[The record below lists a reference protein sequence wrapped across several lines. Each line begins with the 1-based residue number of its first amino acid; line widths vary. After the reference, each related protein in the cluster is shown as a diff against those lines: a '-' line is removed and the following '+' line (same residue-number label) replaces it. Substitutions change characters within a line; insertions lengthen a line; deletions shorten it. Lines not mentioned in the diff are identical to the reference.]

1 MIAVADVLARV
12 ALILNDVDFVRWT
25 KPELFGWI
33 NDAAGEIVIRRPP
46 AGAKTAAITL
56 AEGVLQSLPAGSHL
70 LIDVVRNLPNG
81 RRITV
86 AERHRL
92 EESVPNWYGMK
103 PSSAI
108 RHYSYEDR
116 NPQQFYVYPPAVA
129 GAMVEAVIAA
139 IPPKITDESA
149 SLELGAEYIGPIV
162 SYVVYR
168 ALLKDSE
175 YANGQVAI
183 AHFQAFSEALGTNTQ
198 VSLDAS
204 PTRAK
209 P

>member
-12 ALILNDVDFVRWT
+12 GLILNDVDFVRWT

-46 AGAKTAAITL
+46 AGAKTTAIIL
-56 AEGVLQSLPAGSHL
+56 AEGVSQSLPAGSHL
-70 LIDVVRNLPNG
+70 LMDVVRNLPNG

-92 EESVPNWYGMK
+92 EESAPNWYGMN
-103 PSSAI
+103 PASSI
-108 RHYSYEDR
+108 RHYSYDDR

-129 GAMVEAVIAA
+129 WAMVEAVIAS
-139 IPPKITDESA
+139 IPPKITDETA
-149 SLELGAEYIGPIV
+149 TLELGAEYIGPIV

>member
-92 EESVPNWYGMK
+92 EDSVPDWYGMAG
-103 PSSAI
+103 SAVI
-108 RHYSYEDR
+108 KHYAYDNR
-116 NPQQFYVYPPAVA
+116 YPQKFYVYPPALA
-129 GAMVEAVIAA
+129 GAKVESVLAM
-139 IPPKITDESA
+139 IPPKITDETA
-149 SLELGAEYIGPIV
+149 TLELGAEYIGPIV

-168 ALLKDSE
+168 SLLKDSE
-175 YANGQVAI
+175 YANGQVAV
-183 AHFQAFSEALGTNTQ
+183 AHFQAFSEALGVNTQ
-198 VSLDAS
+198 VSIDAS

>member
-56 AEGVLQSLPAGSHL
+56 VEGVIQSLPADSHL
-70 LIDVVRNLPNG
+70 LMDVVRNLPNG

-92 EESVPNWYGMK
+92 EESVPNWYGMS

>member
-12 ALILNDVDFVRWT
+12 GLILNDVDYVRWT

-56 AEGVLQSLPAGSHL
+56 VEGVSQSLPADSHL
-70 LIDVVRNLPNG
+70 LMDVVRNLPNG

-175 YANGQVAI
+175 YANGLVAV
-183 AHFQAFSEALGTNTQ
+183 AHFQAFSEALGANTQ

>member
-12 ALILNDVDFVRWT
+12 GLILNDVDYVRWT

-56 AEGVLQSLPAGSHL
+56 VEGVSQSLPADSHL
-70 LIDVVRNLPNG
+70 LMDVVRNLPNG

-92 EESVPNWYGMK
+92 EESVRNWYGMN

-129 GAMVEAVIAA
+129 GAMVEAVIAS

>member
-12 ALILNDVDFVRWT
+12 GLILNDVDYIRWT
-25 KPELFGWI
+25 KQELFGWI

-70 LIDVVRNLPNG
+70 LMDVVRNLPNG
-81 RRITV
+81 RRVTV

-92 EESVPNWYGMK
+92 EDSVPDWYGMAG
-103 PSSAI
+103 SSVI
-108 RHYSYEDR
+108 KHYAYDDR
-116 NPQQFYVYPPAVA
+116 DPQKFYVYPPALA
-129 GAMVEAVIAA
+129 GAKVESVLAV
-139 IPPKITDESA
+139 IPPKITDETA
-149 SLELGAEYIGPIV
+149 TLELGAEYIGPIV

-168 ALLKDSE
+168 SLLKDSK

-183 AHFQAFSEALGTNTQ
+183 AHFQAFSEALGVNTQ
-198 VSLDAS
+198 VSIDAS

>member
-12 ALILNDVDFVRWT
+12 GLILNDVDYIRWT
-25 KPELFGWI
+25 KQELFGWI

-70 LIDVVRNLPNG
+70 LMDVVRNLPNG
-81 RRITV
+81 RRVTV

-92 EESVPNWYGMK
+92 EDSVPDWYGMAG
-103 PSSAI
+103 SSVI
-108 RHYSYEDR
+108 KHYAYDDR
-116 NPQQFYVYPPAVA
+116 DPQKFYVYPPALA
-129 GAMVEAVIAA
+129 GAKVESVLAV
-139 IPPKITDESA
+139 IPPKITDETA
-149 SLELGAEYIGPIV
+149 TLELGAEYIGPIV

-168 ALLKDSE
+168 SLLKDSE

-183 AHFQAFSEALGTNTQ
+183 AHFQAFSEALGVNTQ
-198 VSLDAS
+198 VSIDAS

>member
-1 MIAVADVLARV
+1 MIAVSDVLARV
-12 ALILNDVDFVRWT
+12 GLILNDVDFVRWT
-25 KPELFGWI
+25 KSELFGWI

-46 AGAKTAAITL
+46 AGARTTEVTL
-56 AEGVLQSLPAGSHL
+56 IAGVSQTLPAGAHL
-70 LIDVVRNLPNG
+70 LMDVVRNLPVG

-92 EESVPNWYGMK
+92 EESVPGWYEMK
-103 PSSAI
+103 SSGTL
-108 RHYSYEDR
+108 RHYCYEDR
-116 NPQQFYVYPPAVA
+116 NPQQFYVYPPATA
-129 GAMVEAVIAA
+129 GAKVEAVIAFV
-139 IPPKITDESA
+139 PPKIADETA
-149 SLELGAEYIGPIV
+149 MLELGAEYIGPLV

-175 YANGQVAI
+175 YANGQVAV

>member
-1 MIAVADVLARV
+1 MIAVADVLSRV
-12 ALILNDVDFVRWT
+12 GLILNDVEFVRWT

-33 NDAAGEIVIRRPP
+33 NDGAGEIVIRRPP
-46 AGAKTAAITL
+46 AGAKTVELSLVA
-56 AEGVLQSLPAGSHL
+56 GVKQSLPENSHL
-70 LIDVVRNLPNG
+70 LMDIVRNLPNG

-92 EESVPNWYGMK
+92 EESVPNWYGM
-103 PSSAI
+103 SGSAVV

-116 NPQQFYVYPPAVA
+116 NPQQFYVYPPALA
-129 GAMVEAVIAA
+129 ATKVEAVIACV
-139 IPPKITDESA
+139 PPKIADETA
-149 SLELGAEYIGPIV
+149 MLELGAEYIGPLV

-175 YANGQVAI
+175 YANGQVAV

-198 VSLDAS
+198 VSIDAS

>member
-56 AEGVLQSLPAGSHL
+56 AEGVIQSLPAGSHL

-92 EESVPNWYGMK
+92 EESAPNWYGMN
-103 PSSAI
+103 PARSI

-129 GAMVEAVIAA
+129 GSMVEAVIAA

-175 YANGQVAI
+175 YSNGQVAI

-198 VSLDAS
+198 VSLDSS

>member
-12 ALILNDVDFVRWT
+12 GLILNDVDFVRWT
-25 KPELFGWI
+25 KAELFGWI

-46 AGAKTAAITL
+46 AGAKTIEVTL
-56 AEGVLQSLPAGSHL
+56 ISGVSQTLPAGSHL
-70 LIDVVRNLPNG
+70 LMDVVRNLPTG
-81 RRITV
+81 RRITA

-92 EESVPNWYGMK
+92 EESVPNWYGMAA
-103 PSSAI
+103 SSTL
-108 RHYSYEDR
+108 RHYCYEDR
-116 NPQQFYVYPPAVA
+116 NPQQFYVYPPATA
-129 GAMVEAVIAA
+129 GAKVEAVIAFV
-139 IPPKITDESA
+139 PPKISDETA
-149 SLELGAEYIGPIV
+149 TLELGAEYIGPLV

-175 YANGQVAI
+175 YANGQVAV

>member
-12 ALILNDVDFVRWT
+12 GLILNDVDYVRWT

-56 AEGVLQSLPAGSHL
+56 VEGVSQSLPADSHL
-70 LIDVVRNLPNG
+70 LMDVVRNLPNG

-92 EESVPNWYGMK
+92 EESVPNWYGMN
-103 PSSAI
+103 PSNVI

-139 IPPKITDESA
+139 IPPKITEESA

>member
-1 MIAVADVLARV
+1 MIAVADVLSRV
-12 ALILNDVDFVRWT
+12 GLILNDVEFIRWT

-33 NDAAGEIVIRRPP
+33 NDGAGEIVIRRPP
-46 AGAKTAAITL
+46 AGAKTAELTL
-56 AEGVLQSLPAGSHL
+56 VAGVSQSLPANSHL
-70 LIDVVRNLPNG
+70 LMDIVRNLPTG

-92 EESVPNWYGMK
+92 EESVPNWYGM
-103 PSSAI
+103 PGAAAI
-108 RHYSYEDR
+108 RHYCYDDR
-116 NPQQFYVYPPAVA
+116 NTQQFYVYPPAVE
-129 GAMVEAVIAA
+129 GSKVEAVIACVPPA
-139 IPPKITDESA
+139 IADETA
-149 SLELGAEYIGPIV
+149 TLDLGAEYIGPLV

-175 YANGQVAI
+175 YANGQVAV

-198 VSLDAS
+198 VSIDAS

>member
-12 ALILNDVDFVRWT
+12 GLILNDVDYVRWT

-56 AEGVLQSLPAGSHL
+56 VEGVSQSLPADSHL
-70 LIDVVRNLPNG
+70 LMDVVRNLPNG

-92 EESVPNWYGMK
+92 EESVPNWYGMN
-103 PSSAI
+103 PSNVI

>member
-12 ALILNDVDFVRWT
+12 GLILNDVDYIRWT
-25 KPELFGWI
+25 KQELFGWI

-70 LIDVVRNLPNG
+70 LMDVVRNLPNG
-81 RRITV
+81 RRVTV

-92 EESVPNWYGMK
+92 EDSVPDWYGMAG
-103 PSSAI
+103 SSVI
-108 RHYSYEDR
+108 KHYAYDDR
-116 NPQQFYVYPPAVA
+116 DPQKFYVYPPALA
-129 GAMVEAVIAA
+129 GAKVESVLAM
-139 IPPKITDESA
+139 IPPKITDETA
-149 SLELGAEYIGPIV
+149 TLELGAEYIGPIV

-168 ALLKDSE
+168 SLLKDSE

-183 AHFQAFSEALGTNTQ
+183 AHFQAFSEALGVNTQ
-198 VSLDAS
+198 VSIDAS